1 MTAFEKKKTIKRL
14 IKQVKLFINQVDN
27 TLADT
32 TTISSQKYVSYAI
45 YAGEYN
51 QLAKEG
57 AHLLN
62 LSPNPITV
70 YDVSKM
76 GSYMDTLWGFQ
87 KQVMESV
94 SVNARFLLSYLES
107 EDEFVEDE
115 YENLTDF
122 LKSRLRTGVFQK
134 PEKEVEIQNAVEMLL
149 IGQGKTKGI
158 DYDRETGKFEF
169 SGKEYIP
176 DFILPKLNL
185 CVEIKL
191 LKEGRKSAIIDQ
203 INADIVAYSSKYERI
218 LFVVY
223 DLGVIRDEVE
233 FRRDIENVGENIK
246 VLVIKH

>member
-76 GSYMDTLWGFQ
+76 GSYRDTLWGFQ

-94 SVNARFLLSYLES
+94 SVNSRFLLS
-107 EDEFVEDE
+107 
-115 YENLTDF
+115 
-122 LKSRLRTGVFQK
+122 
-134 PEKEVEIQNAVEMLL
+134 
-149 IGQGKTKGI
+149 
-158 DYDRETGKFEF
+158 
-169 SGKEYIP
+169 
-176 DFILPKLNL
+176 
-185 CVEIKL
+185 
-191 LKEGRKSAIIDQ
+191 
-203 INADIVAYSSKYERI
+203 
-218 LFVVY
+218 
-223 DLGVIRDEVE
+223 
-233 FRRDIENVGENIK
+233 
-246 VLVIKH
+246 

>member
-1 MTAFEKKKTIKRL
+1 MG
-14 IKQVKLFINQVDN
+14 
-27 TLADT
+27 
-32 TTISSQKYVSYAI
+32 ISKASY
-45 YAGEYN
+45 GV
-51 QLAKEG
+51 G
-57 AHLLN
+57 
-62 LSPNPITV
+62 
-70 YDVSKM
+70 
-76 GSYMDTLWGFQ
+76 
-87 KQVMESV
+87 

-115 YENLTDF
+115 YENFTDF

-134 PEKEVEIQNAVEMLL
+134 PEEEVESQNAVEMLL